1 MKAGVIIAAAGQGQ
15 RIGFKKQ
22 YHKIKGIPMLIRA
35 TRPFTGLPFVSQI
48 IICVPR
54 ADKGWVERELLP
66 PFSLQPEP
74 IVVEGGA
81 TRQETIELALEQL
94 AQDVEIVLVHDGARP
109 FVSTDLVRKVFSAVR
124 EKEAVVPAIPVRD
137 TVKTVNQHNLVT
149 GTPEREKLR
158 LVQTPQGF
166 SKSLLIEAYRKAR
179 TTGWKATDDAAIME
193 RAGYRVY
200 TIPGE
205 EENIKVTTR
214 NDLKKFSTEGEE
226 RTGLGLDIHPLEN
239 NRRFVLGGVE
249 IPSERGCAG
258 HSDGD
263 VLTHALMDA
272 LLGAAGLQDIGHFFP
287 DSEEKFRDAYSI
299 ELLEKVVEIIG
310 ERGWKVKNADCTVVL
325 EMPKI
330 APHIERMKEKISQA
344 LGIFPESLG
353 VKATTAEKLGFIGR
367 GEGVFAQ
374 AIATINR
381 EMVEGGNTGEG

>member
-1 MKAGVIIAAAGQGQ
+1 MKAGVIIAAAGQGR

-48 IICVPR
+48 IICVPQ

-81 TRQETIELALEQL
+81 TRQETIQLALEQL

-124 EKEAVVPAIPVRD
+124 ERGAVIPAIEVRD
-137 TVKTVNQHNLVT
+137 TVKTVNQHNRVT

-166 SKSLLIEAYRKAR
+166 WKTLLIEAYRKAR
-179 TTGWKATDDAAIME
+179 TTGWKATDDAALME
-193 RAGYRVY
+193 RAGYKVY

-214 NDLKKFSTEGEE
+214 NDLKKIRTEWDE
-226 RTGLGLDIHPLEN
+226 RTGMGLDIHPLEK
-239 NRRFVLGGVE
+239 NRRLVLGGVE
-249 IPSERGCAG
+249 IPFEKGCGG

-287 DSEEKFRDAYSI
+287 DSEEKFRGAYSI

-325 EMPKI
+325 ETPKI
-330 APHIERMKEKISQA
+330 APHIERMKEKISKA
-344 LGIFPESLG
+344 LGILPESLG
-353 VKATTAEKLGFIGR
+353 VKATTAEKMGFIGR

-374 AIATINR
+374 AVATINR